1 MKALVHYLAHPAM
14 LRQTGGSCFAV
25 FDEAARR
32 SLQAPDNPFY
42 AGRFNDWSAE
52 NVLNMVAAGKVHRCD
67 NWEDLAF
74 ALGIF
79 NPRALANTME
89 KYSSDAECGH
99 DSRFFKK
106 PAFMRPMREGPFY
119 GLELRMASVFMT
131 FTGLRIDNDA
141 RVMSEAEA
149 PVPGLYAAG
158 EVTGNVLGEQYI
170 AGGISV
176 ANAIVYG
183 RIAGMNA
190 ARFARSK

>member
-99 DSRFFKK
+99 DSRFLKK

-131 FTGLRIDNDA
+131 FTGKSLDDDVEEEN
-141 RVMSEAEA
+141 SEHDDD
-149 PVPGLYAAG
+149 
-158 EVTGNVLGEQYI
+158 
-170 AGGISV
+170 
-176 ANAIVYG
+176 
-183 RIAGMNA
+183 
-190 ARFARSK
+190 